1 VTVAEI
7 REHAA
12 QLDGEIATAKT
23 AIKRAQMIDA
33 EARLTGK
40 TSDRTEVARRELR
53 RLTDLRDGSR
63 LLAVQQELDE
73 VSAEI
78 AVRVPRLKA
87 QEEKTS
93 ALKAKSDSAAARVAR
108 NDAND
113 RARAAA
119 YAPYEAANCER
130 MRQATELR
138 ELESRRDRLEEE
150 LAEALGS

>member
-1 VTVAEI
+1 MTVAEI
-7 REHAA
+7 RERAE
-12 QLDGEIATAKT
+12 QTDREIEAAKT
-23 AIKRAQMIDA
+23 AIRHAQMADA
-33 EARLTGK
+33 QAHIAGKPSEQTETARKQLR
-40 TSDRTEVARRELR
+40 SAR
-53 RLTDLRDGSR
+53 DLRDG
-63 LLAVQQELDE
+63 LLILAVRQELDE
-73 VSAEI
+73 VSTEI

-87 QEEKTS
+87 QERTTA

-119 YAPYEAANCER
+119 FPPFEAANCER

-150 LAEALGS
+150 LTEALGS